1 MAERRGPKRPL
12 NHKPAAVRR
21 ARERLGL
28 TRKQVADELQVSPS
42 LITEIEKGTRNA
54 TPAMVLR
61 LAGVLRCK
69 PDTLR
74 RRPLDTLQG
83 AAAPDDEAEA
93 EPASAAA

>member
-28 TRKQVADELQVSPS
+28 TRTEVANQLEVSLS
-42 LITEIEKGTRNA
+42 LICEIEKGTRNA

-61 LAGVLRCK
+61 LAEVLKCE

-74 RRPLDTLQG
+74 RRPLDALRDV
-83 AAAPDDEAEA
+83 AA
-93 EPASAAA
+93 